1 MNPETKR
8 KKYGEKYALWLR
20 NYQRQRARA
29 LTRLA
34 QENPDRYQ
42 ELLEE
47 ERLRDEAEGKT
58 WLDLSGRTKRTVDS
72 AGSPSR
78 SVTSTQRQTN
88 GNQQDEGDVGGEE

>member
-1 MNPETKR
+1 MNPTDKR
-8 KKYGEKYALWLR
+8 KKYGESYALWLR
-20 NYQRQRARA
+20 NYQRVRGRV

-58 WLDLSGRTKRTVDS
+58 WLDLSGRTKRTMDS
-72 AGSPSR
+72 ASSPDRR
-78 SVTSTQRQTN
+78 SEIPKGRNDSQSE
-88 GNQQDEGDVGGEE
+88 GNVGGEE

>member
-8 KKYGEKYALWLR
+8 RKYGEKYALWLR

-42 ELLEE
+42 EILEE

-58 WLDLSGRTKRTVDS
+58 WLDLSGRTARTMDS
-72 AGSPSR
+72 TGAPNGTS
-78 SVTSTQRQTN
+78 SVPVRQTSS
-88 GNQQDEGDVGGEE
+88 NQQSEGDNGGEA